1 MPRLFTGLEIPAD
14 TARMLM
20 LHRGGIIGARWI
32 EPSDFHITL
41 RFLGDV
47 DRHVAR
53 DAAALLDDIHPA
65 GPITVTLDGLSAFGG
80 DKPRAVFASVRPGRE
95 LSQLQGDHERL
106 MRQIGLAPESR
117 KFIPHVTLAR
127 MKDVSPMEVAHY
139 LSTHAIVHPISFTAS
154 RFVLYSSRAS
164 TGGGPY
170 VIEAAYPF
178 AQPSRYGYG

>member
-14 TARMLM
+14 IARMLV
-20 LHRGGIIGARWI
+20 LHRGGIMGARWI
-32 EPSDFHITL
+32 EPSDYHITL

-53 DAAALLDDIHPA
+53 DAAALLDDIRPA
-65 GPITVTLDGLSAFGG
+65 GPMTITLDGLASFGG
-80 DKPRAVFASVRPGRE
+80 DKPRAIFANVRPCQQ

-106 MRQIGLAPESR
+106 MRQLGLAPESR
-117 KFIPHVTLAR
+117 KFTPHVTLAR
-127 MKDVSPMEVAHY
+127 MKDVSPFEVAHF
-139 LSTHAIVHPISFTAS
+139 LSVHAIVHPVSFTAR

-178 AQPSRYGYG
+178 G

>member
-1 MPRLFTGLEIPAD
+1 MPRLFTGLEIPAEI
-14 TARMLM
+14 ARL
-20 LHRGGIIGARWI
+20 LLLYRGGILGARWI
-32 EPSDFHITL
+32 EPPDYHVTL

-53 DAAALLDDIHPA
+53 DAAALLDDIRPIR
-65 GPITVTLDGLSAFGG
+65 PITVTLACFGG
-80 DKPRAVFASVRPGRE
+80 DKPRAIFANVKSSRE

-106 MRQIGLAPESR
+106 MRQIGLSPESR
-117 KFIPHVTLAR
+117 KFMPHVTLAR
-127 MKDVSPMEVAHY
+127 MKDVSPMEVAQF
-139 LSTHAIVHPISFTAS
+139 LSTRALIHPISFEAK

-178 AQPSRYGYG
+178 G

>member
-1 MPRLFTGLEIPAD
+1 MPRLFTGLEIPAEI
-14 TARMLM
+14 ARMLL
-20 LHRGGIIGARWI
+20 LHRGGIMGARWI
-32 EPSDFHITL
+32 EPSDYHITL

-53 DAAALLDDIHPA
+53 DAAALLDDTCLA
-65 GPITVTLDGLSAFGG
+65 APITVTLDGLGAFGG
-80 DKPRAVFASVRPGRE
+80 DKPRSLFANVRLSRE

-117 KFIPHVTLAR
+117 KFTPHVTLAR
-127 MKDVSPMEVAHY
+127 MKDVSPTEVAHF
-139 LSTHAIVHPISFTAS
+139 LSTHAIVHPVSFTAK

-170 VIEAAYPF
+170 VVEAGYPF
-178 AQPSRYGYG
+178 G